1 MQNFSFLTLK
11 TAEKKLPRTRL
22 TIFRNRLREVVR
34 SVFRG
39 RPPLKKV
46 CRTHSWTGPPKK
58 DFGAL
63 RAPKSFFKSS
73 RTPHAKFWLP
83 DFKDGREKVTEDPV
97 FYLPKS
103 LFESSR
109 RPERA
114 PEGALA
120 HMMNS
125 WKWSDGCVWPRWHDR
140 GPTGGYIHPIPEKK
154 CVQTQEKR
162 RNCCLERGETTL
174 VFFLLF
180 LYTFFFR
187 NRKKNVSINRRK
199 KTSVVS
205 PLSRQQLCRF
215 SCF

>member
-1 MQNFSFLTLK
+1 M
-11 TAEKKLPRTRL
+11 
-22 TIFRNRLREVVR
+22 FRQVGSPIPTWGWY
-34 SVFRG
+34 SVPFPAHRIWK
-39 RPPLKKV
+39 RA
-46 CRTHSWTGPPKK
+46 CE
-58 DFGAL
+58 
-63 RAPKSFFKSS
+63 APKRAKNGLLWFLPFFENYLPS
-73 RTPHAKFWLP
+73 RKVSRLITIWKGNSHAKFWLP

>member
-1 MQNFSFLTLK
+1 M
-11 TAEKKLPRTRL
+11 
-22 TIFRNRLREVVR
+22 FRQVGSPIPTWGWY
-34 SVFRG
+34 SVPFPAHRIWK
-39 RPPLKKV
+39 RA
-46 CRTHSWTGPPKK
+46 CE
-58 DFGAL
+58 
-63 RAPKSFFKSS
+63 APKRAKNGLLWFLPFFENYLPS
-73 RTPHAKFWLP
+73 RKVSRLITIWKGNSHAKFWLP

-154 CVQTQEKR
+154 MCPDT
-162 RNCCLERGETTL
+162 GETTQL
-174 VFFLLF
+174 LSRKRWNDTCFF
-180 LYTFFFR
+180 
-187 NRKKNVSINRRK
+187 
-199 KTSVVS
+199 S
-205 PLSRQQLCRF
+205 PLSIHIFFQESEKKCVYKQEKQNKCRF
-215 SCF
+215 SSS